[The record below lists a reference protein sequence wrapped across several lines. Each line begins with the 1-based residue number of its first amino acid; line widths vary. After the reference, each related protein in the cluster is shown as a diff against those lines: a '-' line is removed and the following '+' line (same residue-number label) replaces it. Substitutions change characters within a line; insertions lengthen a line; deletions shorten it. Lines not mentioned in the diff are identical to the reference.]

1 MSDPS
6 EFDTS
11 VMKVQAAKTAF
22 ESGKEAVAELS
33 RYDEG
38 YNDYDERETVPIRV
52 ETVRQIRKH
61 LHEDPIAH
69 AFVDVAVAFNDD
81 PRIVLGALKELSKR
95 VAPVTSVDD
104 TFSILIKKY
113 VPDEPEN
120 KQPREA
126 QDDLPTRV

>member
-11 VMKVQAAKTAF
+11 VMRAQVKHDAF
-22 ESGKEAVAELS
+22 EAGKETVAELS
-33 RYDEG
+33 KYDLG
-38 YNDYDERETVPIRV
+38 YNDYEERETVPIRV

-81 PRIVLGALKELSKR
+81 PRIVLGALRELSRR
-95 VAPVTSVDD
+95 VAPVINADD
-104 TFSILIKKY
+104 TFNILIKKF
-113 VPDEPEN
+113 VPDVEPEN
-120 KQPREA
+120 KQAEV
-126 QDDLPTRV
+126 QDDLPTR

>member
-81 PRIVLGALKELSKR
+81 PRIVLGALKELSRR
-95 VAPVTSVDD
+95 VAPVISVDD

-113 VPDEPEN
+113 VPEPEAQAS
-120 KQPREA
+120 QPKEV
-126 QDDLPTRV
+126 QDDLPTR